1 MSLVNSI
8 KMQAFGDLLR
18 RYVAV
23 FRAAW
28 SIRDQLDGRPRL
40 SHERAFLPA
49 NLELVETPVHPAPQ
63 WAMRIIVALAGIVT
77 LIALFGQL
85 DIVAVAKGKLLPG
98 VRVKVIQPAITGVVR
113 QIFVHD
119 GQRVHAGQLLM
130 QLDPTQ
136 AAADSDKARSSRIEA
151 ALAAGRARSLLDA
164 LSSGQPPKVVR
175 VDGASESEL
184 QDAQHYADGLYR
196 EYRDKLSSAQ
206 AELLKK
212 EAELDETH
220 QEIARLAA
228 TAPLARQ
235 QANQYQ
241 SLAEDKYVAR
251 TDYLDKEQAAL
262 EKEHEL
268 AAQKS
273 HAHELIEGIAE
284 QRADIASTTSQFRSA
299 QLDTLDKA
307 TQQLV
312 QSRNDETKADTRQK
326 LMSLTSPVD
335 GTVQQ
340 LAIHTLGGVAT
351 TAQSVM
357 EIVPDDS
364 VEVEANIENKD
375 IGFVKVGQTATVKI
389 EAFPYTRYGYLTG
402 KVVSVSNDAVSDK
415 KLGLTFVAH
424 VRLPTN
430 RILANDQWID
440 LTPGME
446 VTTEIKTGKRSVAHY
461 FLDPVMQTSQE
472 SLRER

>member
-1 MSLVNSI
+1 MNFI
-8 KMQAFGDLLR
+8 RAQALGDLLR
-18 RYVAV
+18 RYGAV

-28 SIRDQLDGRPRL
+28 SIRHQLDIQLRL

-49 NLELVETPVHPAPQ
+49 NLELVETPVHPAPR
-63 WAMRIIVALAGIVT
+63 WSMRIVVVLALLII
-77 LIALFGQL
+77 LIAVFGQL
-85 DIVAVAKGKLLPG
+85 DIVAVAKGKLLPDE
-98 VRVKVIQPAITGVVR
+98 RVKVIQPAITGVVR
-113 QIFVHD
+113 RILVHD
-119 GQRVHAGQLLM
+119 GQRVRSGQLLM
-130 QLDPTQ
+130 ELDPTQ
-136 AAADSDKARSSRIEA
+136 AAADSDKARSSRIDA
-151 ALAAGRARSLLDA
+151 ALAAERSRTLLAAQSAGR
-164 LSSGQPPKVVR
+164 PPAMAS
-175 VDGASESEL
+175 VDGASAEE
-184 QDAQHYADGLYR
+184 QQEAQHFADGLYR
-196 EYRDKLSSAQ
+196 EYQDKLNSAQ
-206 AELLKK
+206 AELLKR
-212 EAELDETH
+212 EAELDETR

-235 QANQYQ
+235 QADQYQ
-241 SLAEDKYVAR
+241 SLAADKYVAK

-268 AAQKS
+268 AAQQS
-273 HAHELIEGIAE
+273 HAHELLEGITE
-284 QRADIASTTSQFRSA
+284 QRADIASTTSQFRST
-299 QLDTLDKA
+299 QLDALDKA
-307 TQQLV
+307 TQQLG

-340 LAIHTLGGVAT
+340 LAIHTVGGVAT
-351 TAQSVM
+351 AAQSLM
-357 EIVPDDS
+357 EIVPDDA

-375 IGFVKVGQTATVKI
+375 IGFVKAGQVATIKI

-402 KVVSVSNDAVSDK
+402 KVIAVSNDAVQDK

-430 RILANDQWID
+430 RILANGQWIN

-446 VTTEIKTGKRSVAHY
+446 VTAEIKTGKRSVAHY
-461 FLDPVMQTSQE
+461 FLDPVVQTSQE